1 MPAAYGNSP
10 GTFSCKFHFNR
21 SPHATFAHV
30 AMAHFGL
37 DIARREFRPDLE
49 ASYELDL
56 ANDRPQEH

>member
-1 MPAAYGNSP
+1 MTNP
-10 GTFSCKFHFNR
+10 
-21 SPHATFAHV
+21 FAHV

-37 DIARREFRPDLE
+37 DIARRAFRADLE